1 MIRLLDIDKFAK
13 GLTPVTSTD
22 YHLRTGEFHPEGLFS
37 ESIFGPVGSRERRT
51 KYSYLNLHAKIIH
64 PSAYTIFVQLDKKV
78 EKFLSAEEQF
88 VLDKDGRLKIEEGGA
103 TGIKAFINL
112 FPDIRFR
119 VDTSQRQKFIK
130 VLNTAYKDGTLF
142 IDKLPVIPPDFRL
155 AFQDDAGN
163 WIIDEMNDI
172 YLVIMRRSFQ
182 VQSSAKSGPLFDLLN
197 WGLQSA
203 VLDHDRYVR
212 AKIAKKNGIVREQL
226 AGKRVDFSGRAVI
239 TPGPDLKV
247 NEIGL
252 PLRMAVSLFEPF
264 IIHYLLY
271 SNKVDKDIL
280 EKEVKA
286 FTELELSVDSV
297 QRVLKSI
304 RDGDKVPKSLYDI
317 FTKAAEISMMNRVV
331 LAKRDPVLH
340 PESIRA
346 FTPKLVHGDT
356 IQVCTMQ
363 VGGFNADF
371 DGDTMAVYHPLTNES
386 QLEARERMMRAKSGS
401 SSKAVTF
408 ELSKEMYAGLFVITK
423 DVKRTA
429 SPKTVTDED
438 LKTATNPYIL
448 VNYRG
453 KTTTMGRA
461 IFNSCFPTDFSF
473 INEVVTKKVVSGII
487 TNLFEKYSDD
497 IVRESVSRMEKVG
510 FKFATIM
517 SPTITL
523 DQIDLPD
530 SIYQLKK
537 DLDKASTEEADMILR
552 KMEQELKKYLQGK
565 GIYDLVESGS
575 AKGWGSPMQILVA
588 KGIVSDP
595 TGKILDPIKG
605 SFSEGLTN
613 TEFFNQTYG
622 SRRGIIDRVHNTAE
636 TGYFSR
642 QLAYVLDSVELDRTL
657 RDCRTKRTMELKLDS
672 DLIGRLYGR
681 NVIEKGRVEPFRTS
695 DYKVGSVINLR
706 TPILCESKKLCFT
719 CYGRLVERHKSP
731 FVGMVAAQTIGQ
743 VGTQL
748 IMRTFHT
755 GGAVEIRKRN
765 MIKDISDNEPLISV
779 SDIGK
784 YISQQESFLVTK
796 KDCVITIDLSNY
808 DINNDMRI
816 EEDIIWVKSL
826 LCQIDYDD
834 IQFTIAL
841 DYPVEI
847 QARKVEKIGKEALKV
862 YFSKDTYLLEVTLE
876 AVDIEKQV
884 NYVTRL
890 LAGRE
895 IYKDVGHLFRKLFAV
910 YKDLSGMDI
919 VHLEVLISN
928 VLRDRTDKSIPARL
942 GRTWD
947 PIMINFK
954 EIVFTTGFVHSVAF
968 EDIRKAVWTGLT
980 ADRKFEPSILERV
993 VTGTLA
999 GRKK

>member
-1 MIRLLDIDKFAK
+1 MIRLLDVDKFVK

-22 YHLRTGEFHPEGLFS
+22 YILRTGEFHPEGLFS
-37 ESIFGPVGSRERRT
+37 EQIFGPVGSRDRRT
-51 KYSYLNLHAKIIH
+51 KYSYIDLHTKVVH
-64 PSAYTIFVQLDKKV
+64 PSAYTILIQLDKKV

-88 VLDKDGRLKIEEGGA
+88 ILDTNGRLKIEAGGV
-103 TGIKAFINL
+103 TGIKAFIDL
-112 FPDIRFR
+112 FPDIKFR

-130 VLNTAYKDGTLF
+130 VLQDTYNKKTLF
-142 IDKLPVIPPDFRL
+142 IDKLPIIPPDFRS
-155 AFQDDAGN
+155 AYQDEAGN

-172 YLVIMRRSFQ
+172 YLAIMRRSFQ
-182 VQSSAKSGPLFDLLN
+182 VQSSAKAGPLFDLLN

-203 VLDHDRYVR
+203 IIDHDKYVR
-212 AKIAKKNGIVREQL
+212 GKVAKKNGIIREQL

-252 PLRMAVSLFEPF
+252 PFRMAVSLFEPF
-264 IIHYLLY
+264 IIYHLLY
-271 SNKVDKDIL
+271 SGKVDRGIL

-286 FTELELSVDSV
+286 STDLELSVDSI
-297 QRVLKSI
+297 QKVLKSI
-304 RDGDKVPKSLYDI
+304 RDGDKIPKGLYDL
-317 FTKAAEISMMNRVV
+317 FANAAEVVMAGRAV

-346 FTPKLVHGDT
+346 FKPKLVHGDT

-371 DGDTMAVYHPLTNES
+371 DGDTMAIYHPLTNES
-386 QLEARERMMRAKSGS
+386 QAEAIEKMMRARSGGS
-401 SSKAVTF
+401 SRAVTF
-408 ELSKEMYAGLFVITK
+408 ELSKEMYVGLYTITK

-429 SPKTVTDED
+429 SPISVSDED
-438 LKTATNPYIL
+438 LQKATDPYTPVLYRRRKTS
-448 VNYRG
+448 
-453 KTTTMGRA
+453 MGRA
-461 IFNSCFPTDFSF
+461 IFNSCFPPDFEF
-473 INEVVTKKVVSGII
+473 INDLVTKKVVKE
-487 TNLFEKYSDD
+487 TVDKLFDKYDD
-497 IVRESVSRMEKVG
+497 NIVRESVSRLEKVG

-517 SPTITL
+517 SPTISL
-523 DQIDLPD
+523 DQIELPD
-530 SIYQLKK
+530 EIYQLKK
-537 DLDKASTEEADMILR
+537 DLDKASTEEADTILR
-552 KMEQELKKYLQGK
+552 KMEKILKKHLQDK

-575 AKGWGSPMQILVA
+575 SKGWGGPMQILVA

-605 SFSEGLTN
+605 SFSDGLNN

-642 QLAYVLDSVELDRTL
+642 QLAYVLDSVELNRTV
-657 RDCRTKRTMELKLDS
+657 RDCRTDRTMDLKLDK
-672 DLIGRLYGR
+672 DLMSRMYGR
-681 NVIEKGRVEPFRTS
+681 YIIEKGKVEPFNAA
-695 DYKVGSVINLR
+695 DHKNGDIINLR
-706 TPILCESKKLCFT
+706 TPIYCLTPKVCHI

-731 FVGMVAAQTIGQ
+731 YIGMIASQTIGER
-743 VGTQL
+743 GTQL

-755 GGAVEIRKRN
+755 GGAVEIRRKD
-765 MIKDISDNEPLISV
+765 MLKDISDNEPMLTETAAK
-779 SDIGK
+779 K
-784 YISQQESFLVTK
+784 YIEQQESFLVTK
-796 KDCVITIDLSNY
+796 KDCVLTIDLSTY
-808 DINNDMRI
+808 DMNNDIRI
-816 EEDIIWVKSL
+816 DNGRIWVKSL
-826 LCQIDYDD
+826 LCQVDYDD
-834 IQFTIAL
+834 IQFSIAL
-841 DYPVEI
+841 DYPVEL
-847 QARKVEKIGKEALKV
+847 QARNMEKVGREALKL
-862 YFSKDTYLLEVTLE
+862 YFSANSYILEVTLE

-895 IYKDVGHLFRKLFAV
+895 VYKDVSHLFRKLFAV
-910 YKDLSGMDI
+910 YKEMSDMDI

-928 VLRDRTDKSIPARL
+928 VLRNRSDTSIPARL
-942 GRTWD
+942 GKTWD

-999 GRKK
+999 GKK